1 MATVV
6 GGDGTGLR
14 RRGGAALPAD
24 EQFLQVTRAGLAEV
38 IRDHQV
44 GIGGTLPNQVR
55 ILVEDLSSSLLL
67 VLTVLALWR
76 FAEAFS
82 GSAISPGTAAPLNWC
97 TGRASTFPRASGG
110 DASTA
115 SIVPFTAPLVNGQPC
130 GLPRGMRHKTGAGRL
145 LAR

>member
-1 MATVV
+1 M
-6 GGDGTGLR
+6 
-14 RRGGAALPAD
+14 LPAD
-24 EQFLQVTRAGLAEV
+24 KEFPQVPRAGLAEV
-38 IRDHQV
+38 VGDHQV
-44 GIGGTLPNQVR
+44 GIGGTLPNQVWV
-55 ILVEDLSSSLLL
+55 LAEDFSSFFLL

-76 FAEAFS
+76 IAKAFS
-82 GSAISPGTAAPLNWC
+82 SSAPTPGTAAPLNWC
-97 TGRASTFPRASGG
+97 AGRTSTVPRASGG